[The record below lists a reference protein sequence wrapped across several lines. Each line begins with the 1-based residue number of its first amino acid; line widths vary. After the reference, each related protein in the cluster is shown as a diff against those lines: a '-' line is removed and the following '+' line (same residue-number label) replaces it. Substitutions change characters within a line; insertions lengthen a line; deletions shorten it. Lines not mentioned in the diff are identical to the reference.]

1 MRPRDVAGVREDV
14 AAVIASRSLQDDQ
27 RVDITERSTIIVT
40 TAAHQATHSEQ
51 RGPDRDALDVL
62 LHGGPPHC
70 SEGPIYKLRAK
81 PNRGHSR
88 DLRSVVVGAPAPY
101 RSGLGVPSDTLHVV
115 T

>member
-14 AAVIASRSLQDDQ
+14 AVIVARSALQDDQ
-27 RVDITERSTIIVT
+27 RVDITERSGVVVT
-40 TAAHQATHSEQ
+40 TAAHQAAHSEQ

-88 DLRSVVVGAPAPY
+88 DLESVIVGALAPY
-101 RSGLGVPSDTLHVV
+101 RSVLGAPSDTLHVV